1 MSSGSCMFTA
11 PMTRVPWSWAIIALS
26 LGFFVLSRPLVSS
39 TRLEPR
45 DGMVYMTRS
54 RAFLAILLVVL
65 AIRLLLHEYGGRLV
79 SPLLTASLFYLM
91 AFGMIVRWRMLM
103 HRQFRRLALASRR

>member
-1 MSSGSCMFTA
+1 M
-11 PMTRVPWSWAIIALS
+11 
-26 LGFFVLSRPLVSS
+26 
-39 TRLEPR
+39 
-45 DGMVYMTRS
+45 
-54 RAFLAILLVVL
+54 VL

-79 SPLLTASLFYLM
+79 SPLLTATLFYLM